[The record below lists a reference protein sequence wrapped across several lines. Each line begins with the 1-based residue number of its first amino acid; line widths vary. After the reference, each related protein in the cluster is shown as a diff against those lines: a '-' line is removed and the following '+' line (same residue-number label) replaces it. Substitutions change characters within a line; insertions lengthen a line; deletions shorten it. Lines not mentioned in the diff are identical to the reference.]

1 MFATQA
7 DPIGQ
12 IDCDLQNI
20 IICRSNNKCMI
31 KNKKLMEPSYLN
43 VNATGGFRSDFLNIF

>member
-43 VNATGGFRSDFLNIF
+43 VMQQVVLDQMLS